1 MVDDCAGPD
10 YMDGVGSNQAS
21 DRSNENQMTDLTFIE
36 LTLHVSLSTLVESFC
51 GNRTES
57 ECAAAIDLAWESLD
71 VSDLDVALEYSPSG
85 LSFAT
90 ARISGADD
98 LASDQA
104 GEIVVERFHAALKDA
119 FESLD
124 WDADIIDAV

>member
-1 MVDDCAGPD
+1 
-10 YMDGVGSNQAS
+10 MDGVGSNQAF
-21 DRSNENQMTDLTFIE
+21 DRSNENHMIELTYIE
-36 LTLHVSLSTLVESFC
+36 LTLHISLSTLVESFC

-57 ECAAAIDLAWESLD
+57 ECAAAIDLAWDALD

-90 ARISGADD
+90 ATISGVDD
-98 LASDQA
+98 LASDQV
-104 GEIVVERFHAALKDA
+104 GEIVVERFYAELKNA

-124 WDADIIDAV
+124 LDAAIADAV